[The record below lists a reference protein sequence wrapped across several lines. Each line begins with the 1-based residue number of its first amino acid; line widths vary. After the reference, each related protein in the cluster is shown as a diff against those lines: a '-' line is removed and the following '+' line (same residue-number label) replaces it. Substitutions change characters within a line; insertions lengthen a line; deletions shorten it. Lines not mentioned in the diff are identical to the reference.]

1 MAGYM
6 SHTLY
11 VAVKNEESKAVL
23 KIVVNMNS
31 LQVPAL
37 RSIGLSVLITE
48 KYTTCIFLKEK
59 HDEN

>member
-11 VAVKNEESKAVL
+11 VAVKNKESKAVL

-37 RSIGLSVLITE
+37 TSIGLSVLITQ
-48 KYTTCIFLKEK
+48 KYTVHVFF
-59 HDEN
+59 